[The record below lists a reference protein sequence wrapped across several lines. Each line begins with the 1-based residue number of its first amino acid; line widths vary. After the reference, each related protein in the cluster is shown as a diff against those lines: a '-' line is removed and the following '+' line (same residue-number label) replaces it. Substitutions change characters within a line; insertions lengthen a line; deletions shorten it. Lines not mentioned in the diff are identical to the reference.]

1 MQNDKTFDAPKAHRY
16 FVLTYLKENKLDKS
30 KTELLKL
37 LDTIIFI
44 KVNVQKVL
52 YEFDQILV
60 FFWYDFCYLNN
71 VISYIR
77 REDLFSIFFKFV

>member
-1 MQNDKTFDAPKAHRY
+1 MNLNNKWYYIRNGIIIFTELQNDKTFDAPKAHRY

-52 YEFDQILV
+52 Y
-60 FFWYDFCYLNN
+60 
-71 VISYIR
+71 
-77 REDLFSIFFKFV
+77 